1 MAVLHQ
7 FDYLFALGLIFA
19 FLDAWN
25 IGANDVANSFA
36 TSVSSR
42 SLTMKQAMLIA
53 SCCEFLGAVLVGSR
67 VADTIRTKILSVDL
81 FENDPAILMLGMVC
95 ALVASSTYLTF
106 ATKIGLPVSTT
117 HCILGGVLGMG
128 VAAVGADGV
137 NWGMKGVSQVFL
149 AWVIAPVIAGAFG
162 SIIFTISKLTILK
175 RKDSLRAGLI
185 MLPIFFAFTAGV
197 LTMVIVWKGAP
208 ILDVDDWTAAQV
220 LGCIFG
226 VAGGVGLICVGFFL
240 PYLYRKLVLDDWQL
254 KWYMFPLGPFLL
266 KRGPV
271 PERPAGEQA
280 AVVQDYYRGH
290 KTKAQLQEE
299 GVDRQVVDDL
309 ENSKEVRLTTTSCA
323 DSDEITREVSS
334 NNAAPANT
342 TVEKGDELPWYK
354 NKENLTASNMFK
366 LAKKAFFHGVD
377 RDIVAEQKKKSI
389 LTGDLDK
396 MHAEAQFFDN
406 KTEHLFSFLQVMT
419 AATASFAHGSND
431 VSNSIGP
438 LATIFL
444 IWNSGELSSKSPVPI
459 WVLVFGGAAIVI
471 GLWTYGY
478 NIMRNLGNR
487 LTLHSPSRG
496 FSMEFGSALTVVM
509 ATRLELPI
517 STTQCIT
524 GATVGVGLCTGTWR
538 AINWRMILWI
548 YGGWIITLPVT
559 GIISGC
565 LMGII
570 INAPRWGLSV

>member
-1 MAVLHQ
+1 MGKICLEGIHAAFTVFPSLTLDLTSVEATAMAVLHQ

-53 SCCEFLGAVLVGSR
+53 SCCEFLSAVLVGSR

-81 FENDPAILMLGMVC
+81 FENDPAIWMLGMVC

-128 VAAVGADGV
+128 VAAVGADVV

-175 RKDSLRAGLI
+175 SKDSLRAGLI

-208 ILDVDDWTAAQV
+208 ILEVDDWTTAQV

-226 VAGGVGLICVGFFL
+226 VAGGVGLVCVCFFL

-254 KWYMFPLGPFLL
+254 KWYMFPLGPLL
-266 KRGPV
+266 LTRGSV
-271 PERPAGEQA
+271 PERPAGEHP

-309 ENSKEVRLTTTSCA
+309 EN
-323 DSDEITREVSS
+323 
-334 NNAAPANT
+334 
-342 TVEKGDELPWYK
+342 

-431 VSNSIGP
+431 VSYSIGP

-444 IWNSGELSSKSPVPI
+444 IWISGELSSKSPVPI

-478 NIMRNLGNR
+478 I
-487 LTLHSPSRG
+487 
-496 FSMEFGSALTVVM
+496 
-509 ATRLELPI
+509 
-517 STTQCIT
+517 
-524 GATVGVGLCTGTWR
+524 
-538 AINWRMILWI
+538 
-548 YGGWIITLPVT
+548 
-559 GIISGC
+559 
-565 LMGII
+565 
-570 INAPRWGLSV
+570 

>member
-1 MAVLHQ
+1 MYESPSGIHAAFAVLPHLILYLTSVEATAMAVLHQ

-162 SIIFTISKLTILK
+162 SIIFTISKFTILK

-208 ILDVDDWTAAQV
+208 ILDVDDWTAAQI

-226 VAGGVGLICVGFFL
+226 VAGGVGLI
-240 PYLYRKLVLDDWQL
+240 W
-254 KWYMFPLGPFLL
+254 
-266 KRGPV
+266 GPV

-396 MHAEAQFFDN
+396 MHAEAQFF
-406 KTEHLFSFLQVMT
+406 EHLFSFLQVMT